1 MIVAHHRTAVVL
13 AVVLAVALPATAA
26 ALADVELPDQVKVGD
41 VTLTLNGLGLREA
54 TFLKVDVYVAGLYLP
69 SASSDAGEILASDGP
84 KVLHMHFVR
93 KVGRDDIAK
102 AWSEGF
108 AKNLGA
114 EASALAGDVERLNG
128 WMEDMGKGDSL
139 RFTWNADGGVEVSV
153 KGSRRGAIEDAA
165 FARGLLAVFLGPEPP
180 NPGLKDGLLGR

>member
-1 MIVAHHRTAVVL
+1 MAVSRYRTALTL
-13 AVVLAVALPATAA
+13 AAVLAVASPVAA
-26 ALADVELPDQVKVGD
+26 ATLADVELPDQVKVAD
-41 VTLTLNGLGLREA
+41 TTLTLNGLGLREA
-54 TFLKVDVYVAGLYLP
+54 TFLKVDVYVAGLYLE
-69 SASSDAGEILASDGP
+69 SASSDADAILASTGP

-93 KVGRDDIAK
+93 KVGRSDIAE

-128 WMEDMGKGDSL
+128 WMEDMRKDDSL
-139 RFTWNADGGVEVSV
+139 RFTWTGDGSVEVTV
-153 KGSRRGAIEDAA
+153 KGSRRGTIEGAA

>member
-1 MIVAHHRTAVVL
+1 MVVSRLRIALGLALVLGVASTAFPASL
-13 AVVLAVALPATAA
+13 AEV
-26 ALADVELPDQVKVGD
+26 DLPDQVKVGD

-54 TFLKVDVYVAGLYLP
+54 TFLKVDVYVAGLYLENP
-69 SASSDAGEILASDGP
+69 SADADAILASTGP

-93 KVGRDDIAK
+93 KVGRADITK

-114 EASALAGDVERLNG
+114 EATPLAGDIERLNG
-128 WMEDMGKGDSL
+128 WMDDMAKGDSL
-139 RFTWNADGGVEVSV
+139 RFTWTADGAVEVAV
-153 KGSRRGAIEDAA
+153 KGSRRGTVEGAA